1 MTEVTILKAE
11 IDALKK
17 QNSKMRSKILVD
29 LPSKVDQSL
38 SLLELVDE
46 FLSFHQTSK

>member
-1 MTEVTILKAE
+1 MTEVTILKGE

-29 LPSKVDQSL
+29 LPSSKVDQSL
-38 SLLELVDE
+38 SLLELMDE
-46 FLSFHQTSK
+46 FISFHQT